1 MKILIVSQYFW
12 PENFRI
18 NDLVEGLVDRGHT
31 VAVLTGQP
39 TYNIQSGDLADQ
51 NLSDFKG
58 TPVMRVPMFGRGQGK
73 LGLLLNY
80 LSFFLSASTIGLWKL
95 RGRQFNVM
103 FAPQL
108 SPVTAILP
116 AILIRGLWQ
125 RKLAIWVLDLWPD
138 TLEALGVVRSPRM
151 LGWVG
156 AMVRF
161 IYHRSD
167 CIFVQSKSFVK
178 KVSTQS
184 RQPVDIEYLPGWAE
198 VMADPDDADYAPE
211 VTQLPDVFTVLFA
224 GNIGATQDFPS
235 VVKAMTLL
243 RDQPGLRWII
253 VGDGRMADW
262 LRNECLTRSL
272 ANVELVGA
280 YSIDRMPSFFKHAD
294 ALLVPLKSEPIF
306 AMTIPGKVQ
315 TYLASGKPILAM
327 LDGEGA
333 NVVNDAGAGMVCG
346 AGNGEGL
353 ADSVLKMMA
362 LTPDARMAM
371 GRAGK
376 TYCERSF
383 NRDTL
388 IDQVEQRLQRL
399 ADVTP

>member
-18 NDLVEGLVDRGHT
+18 NDLVEGLVHRGHG

-39 TYNIQSGDLADQ
+39 AYNIQSGDLAGQ
-51 NLSDFKG
+51 NLADFNG

-80 LSFFLSASTIGLWKL
+80 LSFCLSASTIGLWKL
-95 RGRQFNVM
+95 RGHQFEVM

-116 AILIRGLWQ
+116 AVLIRALRR

-138 TLEALGVVRSPRM
+138 TLEALGVVRSPRI

-156 AMVRF
+156 ALVRF

-184 RQPVDIEYLPGWAE
+184 RKPVEIEYLPGWAE
-198 VMADPDDADYAPE
+198 VMADPDDADFAPE
-211 VTQLPDVFTVLFA
+211 VSQLPNMFTVLFA

-235 VVKAMTLL
+235 VVTAMTIL

-262 LRNECLTRSL
+262 LRHECHTRNL
-272 ANVELVGA
+272 ANVEMVGA
-280 YSIDRMPSFFKHAD
+280 YPIDRMPSFFKHAD

-315 TYLASGKPILAM
+315 TYLASGKPVLAM

-333 NVVNDAGAGMVCG
+333 DVVNDAGAGIVCG

-353 ADSVLKMMA
+353 ADAVLEMMA
-362 LTPDARMAM
+362 MTPEARMAM

-376 TYCERSF
+376 AYCAQSF
-383 NRDTL
+383 DRDTL
-388 IDQVEQRLQRL
+388 IDQVEHRLQHI
-399 ADVTP
+399 AHVMP